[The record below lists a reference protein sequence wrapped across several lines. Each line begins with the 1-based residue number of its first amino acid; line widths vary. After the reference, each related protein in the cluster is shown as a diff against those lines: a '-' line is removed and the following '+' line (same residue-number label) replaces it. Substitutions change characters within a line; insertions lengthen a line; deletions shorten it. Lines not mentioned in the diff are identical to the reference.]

1 MPSDEEQ
8 RVVLFNT
15 AAEKMF
21 GCAASEA
28 MGAAIERFIPPRFR
42 SEHRAHIRRY
52 GQSGVTNR
60 SMGTLGA
67 LRALRTNGAEFPI
80 EASIS
85 QVEADGS
92 KFFTVIIRDIS
103 ERRRAEESVR
113 ESEERFRLVAN
124 TAPVMIWMSGT
135 DKLCNYFNQPWLDF
149 TGRSI
154 EAELGNGWA
163 EGVHAEDLNRC
174 LDTYTQA
181 FDRRE
186 SFKMQYRLR
195 RHDGEYRWLLDIGV
209 PRFSKDGSFDGYIG
223 SCMDVTD
230 SKVAE
235 EALAS
240 MGRKLIEAHED
251 ERTWIGRELHDDI
264 IQRLALLAI
273 ELERRTQRLPDSA
286 GQGRDQIYQ
295 LVPRLADIT
304 RDIQALSH
312 RLHSSKLEYLGI
324 VAAAESFCKELS
336 EQQKVVIEFSHSGI
350 PRTVPKE
357 ISLCLF
363 RVLQEAAQNAIKHSG
378 ARQFKVELRGGPEEI
393 QLTVSDWGV
402 GFDEQDT
409 IKHQGIGLVSMTERL
424 QLVNGQLSIISKPGH
439 GTTINARVH
448 FNPQQDRLS
457 AAG

>member
-1 MPSDEEQ
+1 
-8 RVVLFNT
+8 
-15 AAEKMF
+15 
-21 GCAASEA
+21 
-28 MGAAIERFIPPRFR
+28 
-42 SEHRAHIRRY
+42 
-52 GQSGVTNR
+52 
-60 SMGTLGA
+60 
-67 LRALRTNGAEFPI
+67 
-80 EASIS
+80 
-85 QVEADGS
+85 
-92 KFFTVIIRDIS
+92 
-103 ERRRAEESVR
+103 
-113 ESEERFRLVAN
+113 
-124 TAPVMIWMSGT
+124 
-135 DKLCNYFNQPWLDF
+135 
-149 TGRSI
+149 
-154 EAELGNGWA
+154 
-163 EGVHAEDLNRC
+163 
-174 LDTYTQA
+174 
-181 FDRRE
+181 
-186 SFKMQYRLR
+186 
-195 RHDGEYRWLLDIGV
+195 
-209 PRFSKDGSFDGYIG
+209 
-223 SCMDVTD
+223 
-230 SKVAE
+230 
-235 EALAS
+235 